1 MGYEAGGRDTAPGD
15 ALFPARRA
23 RSIFDGAGT
32 AVVRAEDA
40 DAPPV
45 RFEPYP
51 LRPRSGADV
60 PGGVVYAHFARVFV
74 PHSAHAAVGG
84 DPTKAAVGENVLP
97 AAPRKPGEAE
107 LHILPE
113 HFRYGFRNTR
123 RAQLRGGQGSALR
136 LSLPDHH
143 RRAG

>member
-1 MGYEAGGRDTAPGD
+1 MGYEAGSRDAASGD
-15 ALFPARRA
+15 ELFPARRA
-23 RSIFDGAGT
+23 RGVFDGAGT
-32 AVVRAEDA
+32 AVVRTEDA

-51 LRPRSGADV
+51 LCPRCGADV
-60 PGGVVYAHFARVFV
+60 TGGVVYAHFARVFV
-74 PHSAHAAVGG
+74 PHSTHAAVGG
-84 DPTKAAVGENVLP
+84 DPAEAAVGEDVLP
-97 AAPRKPGEAE
+97 AAPRQTGEAE

-123 RAQLRGGQGSALR
+123 RAQLRCGQGSALW
-136 LSLPDHH
+136 LCLPDHH